1 MIHSLKHVRAA
12 MSLVNPEEVRR
23 KAERTVSMGL
33 VAASDLGYSELEDF
47 LAVDA
52 VSRDNLYRA
61 GDPDAPPH
69 VDLVLYEQ
77 GLLCP
82 RGAFRY
88 QRDNPEATI
97 REILEAHEELSLALA
112 RHYPVF
118 RKPVV
123 ERIVQAVARENAL
136 FTIATALPN
145 VVPNFLELPWAIS
158 EFASDT
164 VFLTVNQIRMAFLIA
179 AASGAEVGL
188 GSQKGEILSIAA
200 GALGWRAIARELA
213 GKIPLGGGLIP
224 KGAIAYAATFV
235 IGKSL
240 EYYHHAQLSY
250 TAGQREEVYQ
260 QALERGKSVAG
271 SLSKELS

>member
-1 MIHSLKHVRAA
+1 
-12 MSLVNPEEVRR
+12 
-23 KAERTVSMGL
+23 
-33 VAASDLGYSELEDF
+33 
-47 LAVDA
+47 
-52 VSRDNLYRA
+52 
-61 GDPDAPPH
+61 

-77 GLLCP
+77 GLPCP
-82 RGAFRY
+82 QGAFRY

-97 REILEAHEELSLALA
+97 REILEVHEELSLALA

-136 FTIATALPN
+136 FAIATALPN
-145 VVPNFLELPWAIS
+145 VVPNFLELPWAVS

-213 GKIPLGGGLIP
+213 GKIPMGGGLIP

-240 EYYHHAQLSY
+240 EYYHHAHLSY

-260 QALERGKSVAG
+260 QALERGKTVAG

>member
-1 MIHSLKHVRAA
+1 

-23 KAERTVSMGL
+23 KAERAVSIGL
-33 VAASDLGYSELEDF
+33 VAASDLGYSELENF

-61 GDPDAPPH
+61 GDPAAPPH

-77 GLLCP
+77 GLPCP
-82 RGAFRY
+82 QGAFRY

-97 REILEAHEELSLALA
+97 REILETHEDLSLALA

-118 RKPVV
+118 RKAVV

-136 FTIATALPN
+136 FAIATALPN
-145 VVPNFLELPWAIS
+145 VVPNLLELPWAVS

-179 AASGAEVGL
+179 AASGSEVGVA
-188 GSQKGEILSIAA
+188 SQKGEIISIAA

-240 EYYHHAQLSY
+240 ELYHHAHLSY

-260 QALERGKSVAG
+260 QAFERGKTVAG
-271 SLSKELS
+271 SLSKEVS

>member
-1 MIHSLKHVRAA
+1 
-12 MSLVNPEEVRR
+12 
-23 KAERTVSMGL
+23 
-33 VAASDLGYSELEDF
+33 
-47 LAVDA
+47 
-52 VSRDNLYRA
+52 
-61 GDPDAPPH
+61 
-69 VDLVLYEQ
+69 
-77 GLLCP
+77 
-82 RGAFRY
+82 
-88 QRDNPEATI
+88 
-97 REILEAHEELSLALA
+97 
-112 RHYPVF
+112 
-118 RKPVV
+118 VV

-136 FTIATALPN
+136 FAIATALPN
-145 VVPNFLELPWAIS
+145 VVPNFLELPWAVS

-240 EYYHHAQLSY
+240 EYYHHAQLLYS
-250 TAGQREEVYQ
+250 AGQREEVYQ
-260 QALERGKSVAG
+260 QALERGRSVAG
-271 SLSKELS
+271 SLSKEHS